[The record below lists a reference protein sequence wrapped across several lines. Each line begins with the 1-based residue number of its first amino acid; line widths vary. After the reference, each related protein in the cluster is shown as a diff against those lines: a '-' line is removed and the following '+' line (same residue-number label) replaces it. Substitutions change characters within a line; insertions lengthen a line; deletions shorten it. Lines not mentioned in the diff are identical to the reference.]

1 MFWLACLEHAPL
13 GCPWR
18 GLVWLSTCA
27 NKRSQLIRQ
36 PSNQE
41 SYDGAVDAPNPV
53 SLISR
58 FHDDTGDVRQRQ
70 MCIRDRGKEA
80 ERLTRFIWNQVIQ
93 LLLAGK
99 ELEANSLLEEF
110 DEPPLWDDPLD

>member
-1 MFWLACLEHAPL
+1 MIH
-13 GCPWR
+13 
-18 GLVWLSTCA
+18 
-27 NKRSQLIRQ
+27 Q

-41 SYDGAVDAPNPV
+41 RYDGAVDAPSPV

-58 FHDDTGDVRQRQ
+58 FHDDTGDVPPIKFESGRQ
-70 MCIRDRGKEA
+70 GKEA
-80 ERLTRFIWNQVIQ
+80 KRLTRLLWNQVIQ

-110 DEPPLWDDPLD
+110 DEPPLWDYPLH

>member
-1 MFWLACLEHAPL
+1 MARPCLAFNLLKKKGA
-13 GCPWR
+13 
-18 GLVWLSTCA
+18 
-27 NKRSQLIRQ
+27 LIRL
-36 PSNQE
+36 PRIE
-41 SYDGAVDAPNPV
+41 EGYDRKAAAFYLV

-58 FHDDTGDVRQRQ
+58 FHDDTGDMPPIKFETGHQ
-70 MCIRDRGKEA
+70 GKEA

>member
-1 MFWLACLEHAPL
+1 MIRH
-13 GCPWR
+13 
-18 GLVWLSTCA
+18 
-27 NKRSQLIRQ
+27 RSK
-36 PSNQE
+36 QE
-41 SYDGAVDAPNPV
+41 SYYKAVDVPSPV

-58 FHDDTGDVRQRQ
+58 FHDDTGEVPPIKFDTGHQ
-70 MCIRDRGKEA
+70 GKEA

>member
-1 MFWLACLEHAPL
+1 MRPILCRSSHDFTTTQVMCL
-13 GCPWR
+13 
-18 GLVWLSTCA
+18 
-27 NKRSQLIRQ
+27 RS
-36 PSNQE
+36 S
-41 SYDGAVDAPNPV
+41 
-53 SLISR
+53 SR
-58 FHDDTGDVRQRQ
+58 PG
-70 MCIRDRGKEA
+70 IRGKEA

>member
-1 MFWLACLEHAPL
+1 M
-13 GCPWR
+13 
-18 GLVWLSTCA
+18 
-27 NKRSQLIRQ
+27 IRK

-41 SYDGAVDAPNPV
+41 RYDGAADAPSPV

-58 FHDDTGDVRQRQ
+58 FHDDTSDVPPIKFESGRQ
-70 MCIRDRGKEA
+70 GKEA

-93 LLLAGK
+93 LLLTGK

-110 DEPPLWDDPLD
+110 DEPPLWDDLLD

>member
-1 MFWLACLEHAPL
+1 MARPCLAFNLL
-13 GCPWR
+13 KKKG
-18 GLVWLSTCA
+18 S
-27 NKRSQLIRQ
+27 LIRLPRIEEGYDRRAAA
-36 PSNQE
+36 PS
-41 SYDGAVDAPNPV
+41 PV

-58 FHDDTGDVRQRQ
+58 FHDDTGDVPPIKFETGHQ
-70 MCIRDRGKEA
+70 GKEA

>member
-1 MFWLACLEHAPL
+1 M
-13 GCPWR
+13 
-18 GLVWLSTCA
+18 
-27 NKRSQLIRQ
+27 IRQ

-41 SYDGAVDAPNPV
+41 SYERGVDAPSPV

-58 FHDDTGDVRQRQ
+58 FHDAPGDVPPINLETGHQ
-70 MCIRDRGKEA
+70 GEEA
-80 ERLTRFIWNQVIQ
+80 KRLTRFIWNQVIQ

>member
-1 MFWLACLEHAPL
+1 M
-13 GCPWR
+13 
-18 GLVWLSTCA
+18 
-27 NKRSQLIRQ
+27 IRQ
-36 PSNQE
+36 ASNQE
-41 SYDGAVDAPNPV
+41 SYDRAVDAPNPV

-58 FHDDTGDVRQRQ
+58 FHDDTGDVPPIKFKTGHQ
-70 MCIRDRGKEA
+70 GKEA

>member
-1 MFWLACLEHAPL
+1 M
-13 GCPWR
+13 
-18 GLVWLSTCA
+18 
-27 NKRSQLIRQ
+27 
-36 PSNQE
+36 
-41 SYDGAVDAPNPV
+41 

-58 FHDDTGDVRQRQ
+58 FHDDTGDVPPIKFKTGHQ
-70 MCIRDRGKEA
+70 GKEA